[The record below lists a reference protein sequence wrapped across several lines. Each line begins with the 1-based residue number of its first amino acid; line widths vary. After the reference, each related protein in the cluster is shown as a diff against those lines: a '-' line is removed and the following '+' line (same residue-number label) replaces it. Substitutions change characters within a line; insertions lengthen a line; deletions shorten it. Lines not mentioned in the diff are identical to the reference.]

1 MSNANGMQIKN
12 AVKTAG
18 AVAKYERRNLTF
30 THIELAVKGRQE
42 FEVHVKGGGAV
53 EDSRMFT

>member
-1 MSNANGMQIKN
+1 MQIKN

-18 AVAKYERRNLTF
+18 AVARYERKNLTF
-30 THIELAVKGRQE
+30 THIKLAVKGRQE